1 MADTLKD
8 ELANDELGWGYNV
21 PGIFNPGPGP
31 MTDQEVADVLNTVHP
46 APDTRTR
53 NRTSMTGDEIAQAAD
68 PTEFNGLDDG
78 SVNNTPDAKGHW
90 LALCGR
96 ETIDPFATANV
107 QLVISIFGNPSVT
120 LTNLN
125 AARVESITR
134 AQELGVRVGPGLVAE
149 ARTP

>member
-8 ELANDELGWGYNV
+8 ELASDPLGRGYS
-21 PGIFNPGPGP
+21 G
-31 MTDQEVADVLNTVHP
+31 MTDEEAADDLNTSY
-46 APDTRTR
+46 RTR

-78 SVNNTPDAKGHW
+78 SANNTADVKGHW
-90 LALCGR
+90 LSLCGR

-107 QLVISIFGNPSVT
+107 QLVISIFGNPSMT

-134 AQELGVRVGPGLVAE
+134 AQELGVRATRSAVEG
-149 ARTP
+149 ARS